1 MTLKALVA
9 LLAVVVALAVGAR
22 AAWPREDDHP
32 VDPGSPRA
40 QAAIAVAQS
49 VVPGQVL
56 DVTRDR
62 DSGKWE
68 VTIGQE
74 GREYEVELH
83 AQDLS
88 LLRLDYD

>member
-1 MTLKALVA
+1 MTTLKALTA
-9 LLAVVVALAVGAR
+9 LLAVVVLTAGAAGAR
-22 AAWPREDDHP
+22 PREDDHA
-32 VDPGSPRA
+32 VDPDSPRA

-49 VVPGQVL
+49 VVPGQLL
-56 DVTRDR
+56 DVACDR

>member
-9 LLAVVVALAVGAR
+9 LLAVVVALAAGAA
-22 AAWPREDDHP
+22 AAWPREDDLS

-40 QAAIAVAQS
+40 RAAIAVAQS
-49 VVPGQVL
+49 VVPGRVL
-56 DVTRDR
+56 DVSRDR

-74 GREYEVELH
+74 SREYEVELH